1 MSEREAPLLEF
12 RDVDKAFDGKPVL
25 SSMSLSVR
33 RHERLFL
40 VGTSGVG
47 KSVAIR
53 LLIGLLR
60 VDAGELRFHGARID
74 ELSEAAL
81 LPLRRKIGMV
91 FQHSTLFDSMTVLDN
106 VALPLRKHGGL
117 GLAAARVAAR
127 ERLAAVRM
135 EQHAARM
142 PAEISDGMRKRV
154 AIARTLAMRPEVV
167 LFDEPTTGLDPVSA
181 RHVDALIAELPAT
194 AGVTAL
200 VVSHDLISIRTVAD
214 RVALLYRGRIHALG
228 TPAELA
234 ASPDPVVAQFLAGRS
249 QGPMDTP
256 GF

>member
-1 MSEREAPLLEF
+1 MTDAGADLVEF
-12 RDVDKAFDGKPVL
+12 REVHKAFDGKAVL
-25 SSMSLSVR
+25 QGLTLAAR
-33 RHERLFL
+33 RGECLFL
-40 VGTSGVG
+40 IGTSGVG

-53 LLIGLLR
+53 LLIGLAR
-60 VDAGELRFHGARID
+60 VDAGQLWFDGARID
-74 ELSEAAL
+74 ALPEQEL
-81 LPLRRKIGMV
+81 LPLRRRIGMV
-91 FQHSTLFDSMTVLDN
+91 FQHSTLFDSMSLADN

-117 GLAAARVAAR
+117 RLAAARSAAR
-127 ERLAAVRM
+127 ELLATVQMA
-135 EQHAARM
+135 EHAARF

-181 RHVDALIAELPAT
+181 RHVDRLIAELPRS

-200 VVSHDLISIRTVAD
+200 VVSHDLVSIGSIAD
-214 RVALLYRGRIHALG
+214 RVALLYRGRVHALG
-228 TPAELA
+228 SAAQLA
-234 ASPDPVVAQFLAGRS
+234 GSDDPVVAQFLAGRS